1 MVDEVQILWELV
13 YVLSFCKDNRLSSF
27 MLFFHALLSCL
38 FFVLFIHLWLFVYYF
53 KLSLQTEIGTQMRGL
68 IYLCL

>member
-27 MLFFHALLSCL
+27 MLFFHVCFL
-38 FFVLFIHLWLFVYYF
+38 FYLFICGYLFII
-53 KLSLQTEIGTQMRGL
+53 LN
-68 IYLCL
+68 YLCKLKLEHKCEV

>member
-27 MLFFHALLSCL
+27 MLFFHVC

>member
-1 MVDEVQILWELV
+1 MVDDLRILQDPV
-13 YVLSFCKDNRLSSF
+13 YVLYFCKDNRQSPF
-27 MLFFHALLSCL
+27 MLFFRVC

>member
-1 MVDEVQILWELV
+1 MIDDLRILQDSV
-13 YVLSFCKDNRLSSF
+13 YVLYFCKDNRLSSF
-27 MLFFHALLSCL
+27 MLFFRVC

>member
-13 YVLSFCKDNRLSSF
+13 YVLSFCKDNRLSPF
-27 MLFFHALLSCL
+27 VLFFRVC